1 MTTLLNPWIMLAGL
15 LALLASFGGGYAK
28 GRIDAESNQVRD
40 ELLIQQAA
48 QAAQSATAELIAN
61 IKIKNTTI
69 KQEIQREILE
79 KPVYRDC
86 RHDAV
91 GVQLINSALDG
102 AKPVNGIKL
111 PQVVG
116 ATPR

>member
-91 GVQLINSALDG
+91 GVQLINRSLNGTDSADG
-102 AKPVNGIKL
+102 VKL
-111 PQVVG
+111 PKDAG
-116 ATPR
+116 AVAR